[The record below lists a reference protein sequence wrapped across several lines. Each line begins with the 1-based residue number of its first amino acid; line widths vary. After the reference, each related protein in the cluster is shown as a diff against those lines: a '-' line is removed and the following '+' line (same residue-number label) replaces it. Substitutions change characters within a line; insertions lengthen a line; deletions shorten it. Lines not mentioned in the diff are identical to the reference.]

1 MNINLKFVTNQK
13 LDKSQFFVLDLC
25 LCLFV
30 LFHFFFIFFVF
41 FFFFFFFWGGGWFC
55 YFWVIYLI
63 KNDLVNFVD

>member
-30 LFHFFFIFFVF
+30 LFHFFFIFFF
-41 FFFFFFFWGGGWFC
+41 GGGVGF
-55 YFWVIYLI
+55 VIFGLYIL
-63 KNDLVNFVD
+63 